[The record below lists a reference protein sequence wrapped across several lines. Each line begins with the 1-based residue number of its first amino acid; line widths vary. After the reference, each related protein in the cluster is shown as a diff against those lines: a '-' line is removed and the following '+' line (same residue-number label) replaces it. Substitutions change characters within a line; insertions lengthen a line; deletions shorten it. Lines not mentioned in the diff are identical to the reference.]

1 MKMTLGKLGSNL
13 ARVYGIVLKAT
24 GFGAGLA
31 AWLAALLIVTA
42 IVARYVF
49 DYGLTFPSEYATYLV
64 CFIVFIGASY
74 TMRIRG
80 HVTVDLVVN
89 RLPKRAREWLEVI
102 NLVLCVLFSVA
113 FLAHGIN
120 LVRTAFELGTVSITA
135 TQTPLAPIFLLMPIG
150 FSLLAIESLIQLY
163 GSIRRLRRQ

>member
-13 ARVYGIVLKAT
+13 ARVYGIVLKGT

-31 AWLAALLIVTA
+31 AWLAASLILVA
-42 IVARYVF
+42 IVARSVF
-49 DYGLTFPSEYATYLV
+49 NYGLTFPAEYAIYLIT
-64 CFIVFIGASY
+64 FLVFIGASY

-80 HVTVDLVVN
+80 HVSVDLVVT
-89 RLPKRAREWLEVI
+89 RLPKRAQEWLIVI

-150 FSLLAIESLIQLY
+150 FLLLAVESLIQLY
-163 GSIRRLRRQ
+163 GSIRRLRGH